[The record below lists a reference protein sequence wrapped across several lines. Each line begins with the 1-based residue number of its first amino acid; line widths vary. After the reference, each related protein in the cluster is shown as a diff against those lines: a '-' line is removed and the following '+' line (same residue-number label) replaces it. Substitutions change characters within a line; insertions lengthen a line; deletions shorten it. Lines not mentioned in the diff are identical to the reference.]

1 MIFRDFVVF
10 WEDFGGAADR
20 DPQNA
25 WRMLNQAQPNTVQ
38 NKLFVME

>member
-1 MIFRDFVVF
+1 M
-10 WEDFGGAADR
+10 AR

-25 WRMLNQAQPNTVQ
+25 WRVLNQAQPNTVA